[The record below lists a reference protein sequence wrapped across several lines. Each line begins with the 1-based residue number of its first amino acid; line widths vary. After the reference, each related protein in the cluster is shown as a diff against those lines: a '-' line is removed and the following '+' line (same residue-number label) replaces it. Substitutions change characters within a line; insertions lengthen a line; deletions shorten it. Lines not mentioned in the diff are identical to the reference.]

1 MRKKAF
7 TLIEL
12 LVVIAI
18 ISILAAILFP
28 VFARARESARRASC
42 LSNMKQLGLGMMMY
56 VQDYDG
62 LYFARSYGGAHA
74 GTNTA
79 GTPTTVGYWAP
90 WNLPDSKWI
99 LDSYI
104 KNKQIFVCPSFDGFY
119 PNNNPPINNGIA
131 YNLIAGYPYGNAGV
145 ESLSEA
151 AIQYP
156 SQMLA
161 FVDSSWGPDA
171 YAPQTLA
178 GETAGTPGNNVG
190 NWNANFCRLAQD
202 NCSGTSPS
210 KATPADKRYGRH
222 LDGVNVAYMDGHAK
236 WQKVNVLWNNGLNKP
251 IWDGR

>member
-1 MRKKAF
+1 MRKRAF

-62 LYFARSYGGAHA
+62 VYFARSYGGTYA
-74 GTNTA
+74 GQTTA
-79 GTPTTVGYWAP
+79 GATTTTGYWAP
-90 WNLPDSKWI
+90 WGAMPDSEWI

-104 KNKQIFVCPSFDGFY
+104 KNKQIFDCPSYEGFY
-119 PNNNPPINNGIA
+119 PANNPPILNGIA
-131 YNLIAGYPYGNAGV
+131 YNLIPGYPQGNAGV
-145 ESLSEA
+145 ATLSEA

-171 YAPQTLA
+171 YAPQTATGGA
-178 GETAGTPGNNVG
+178 GSNAG
-190 NWNANFCRLAQD
+190 NWNANFCRVSRDSCAD
-202 NCSGTSPS
+202 NPES
-210 KATPADKRYGRH
+210 DKRYGRH

-236 WQKVNVLWNNGLNKP
+236 WQKVDVLWNNGLNKP
-251 IWDGR
+251 VWDGR

>member
-1 MRKKAF
+1 MKTKVKGF

-18 ISILAAILFP
+18 IAILAAILFP

-62 LYFARSYGGAHA
+62 VYFARSYGGTYP
-74 GTNTA
+74 GSNTA
-79 GTPTTVGYWAP
+79 GSATTIGYWCA
-90 WNLPDSKWI
+90 WGSKPDSWWI
-99 LDSYI
+99 LAPYI
-104 KNKQIFVCPSFDGFY
+104 KNKQIFACPSYEGFY
-119 PNNNPPINNGIA
+119 PNNNPPILNGVA
-131 YNLIAGYPYGNAGV
+131 YNLIAGYPNGNAGTPT
-145 ESLSEA
+145 LSEA

-171 YAPQTLA
+171 YPPQNNGGAPGSNA
-178 GETAGTPGNNVG
+178 G
-190 NWNANFCRLAQD
+190 NWNANFCRVSRDSCAD
-202 NCSGTSPS
+202 NPDS
-210 KATPADKRYGRH
+210 DKRYGRH

-236 WQKVNVLWNNGLNKP
+236 WQRVDVLWNNGENKP
-251 IWDGR
+251 VWDGR